1 MHELIGISMF
11 SSAGIAET
19 YLKDLNIQIKLANEL
34 IQERANYYLHFYPQ
48 VDMVV
53 GDIMSDAVFST
64 YMDKAITLNPK
75 FLLATP
81 PCQGMSSLGK
91 KDYVEDYRN
100 YLIFAVL
107 KVIDS
112 LDLDIIII
120 ENVPKFL
127 KLVFPYNGQLLKII
141 DILRLKYSNKYI
153 IESHIVNAKD
163 YGVPQSRPRAIIKL
177 YKSNY
182 SWDMPQPEKEIT
194 LKTAIGHLPSL
205 KNGEHSDI
213 KYHYA
218 LKHSPMHVEVM
229 SHTPEGCSAIKN
241 DIYYPKKPDG
251 QRINGFHNT
260 YNRMRWDLPCPAVTT
275 NSGMISGHNNVHPG
289 RRLPDGTYSD
299 ARVLSLLELLI
310 VSSLPENWNLP
321 ENYKENMVRTLIGE
335 AIPPRLLYKILSTL
349 DTKTHVDQITL

>member
-34 IQERANYYLHFYPQ
+34 LQERANYYLHFYPQ

-141 DILRLKYSNKYI
+141 DILRLKYSNKY
-153 IESHIVNAKD
+153 
-163 YGVPQSRPRAIIKL
+163 SRNQQEGDCYRFENILADAF
-177 YKSNY
+177 NEF
-182 SWDMPQPEKEIT
+182 DDVDAH
-194 LKTAIGHLPSL
+194 AIGGAGNTDIECIYLTINEKFAIEAKSTQTKLGEINAGRLQLHRDKIRAKYTIIVAPYYKPSA
-205 KNGEHSDI
+205 EIDI
-213 KYHYA
+213 A
-218 LKHSPMHVEVM
+218 
-229 SHTPEGCSAIKN
+229 
-241 DIYYPKKPDG
+241 
-251 QRINGFHNT
+251 NT
-260 YNRMRWDLPCPAVTT
+260 QNI
-275 NSGMISGHNNVHPG
+275 MI
-289 RRLPDGTYSD
+289 T
-299 ARVLSLLELLI
+299 A
-310 VSSLPENWNLP
+310 SSLSNFLYQSTIHNPH
-321 ENYKENMVRTLIGE
+321 NMSYE
-335 AIPPRLLYKILSTL
+335 PLYKI
-349 DTKTHVDQITL
+349 ITQSFGTNITSKVNDYVAKCYGIGRTQQ